1 MIEKKPT
8 REFVAMILHWVTMMM
23 MCFASVF
30 IQYLFVTYTR
40 NETELG
46 SSTTELFKINYAVY
60 IIGVV
65 VGLIGFLGIWVAL
78 INKDWKKLASINI
91 KWRVGCIIVQLGAAF
106 LSLIVSC
113 SAMLFSASFGKIKWY
128 DIISEPRVLCLT
140 SIFMFPVMII
150 IFLIYEEIVRPFAKN
165 DNSEDSENE

>member
-78 INKDWKKLASINI
+78 INKD
-91 KWRVGCIIVQLGAAF
+91 
-106 LSLIVSC
+106 
-113 SAMLFSASFGKIKWY
+113 
-128 DIISEPRVLCLT
+128 
-140 SIFMFPVMII
+140 
-150 IFLIYEEIVRPFAKN
+150 
-165 DNSEDSENE
+165 